1 MFHIALTAPQVI
13 GPFIGAMIVSSLG
26 GYSSLYLIAGLVSL
40 VGALAVLRVRTN
52 ATAAALG

>member
-1 MFHIALTAPQVI
+1 
-13 GPFIGAMIVSSLG
+13 MIVSSLG